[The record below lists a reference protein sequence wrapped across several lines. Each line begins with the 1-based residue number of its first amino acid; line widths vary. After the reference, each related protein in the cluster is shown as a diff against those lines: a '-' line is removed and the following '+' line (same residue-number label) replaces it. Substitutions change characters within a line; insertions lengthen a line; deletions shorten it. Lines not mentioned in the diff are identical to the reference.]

1 MSTSSSSAPQFLV
14 KSVLQMAPDAST
26 IKIFQ
31 LKVATMEHLWDKVGS
46 VYGMTSAKAK
56 ASNLLLLT
64 SHPSALK

>member
-1 MSTSSSSAPQFLV
+1 
-14 KSVLQMAPDAST
+14 MAPDAST